1 MCFENLLSA
10 RKALT
15 GPLPARYPLVSSR
28 PEIAIHELPTNDNRP
43 HGTGLTFFYNI
54 LAPYFIRRPKYE
66 SKGIDF
72 KKYNTFEFWGAQ
84 RFRDC
89 ARATGAGW
97 AARCMQNA
105 RGDVRGAAE
114 KAGSTVWA
122 GREAACT
129 VMLVP
134 QKQGQG
140 GRACKRGTAQR
151 GNRQTGKRAERTGDG
166 GHPAVARLFA
176 KY

>member
-15 GPLPARYPLVSSR
+15 GPLPAL
-28 PEIAIHELPTNDNRP
+28 
-43 HGTGLTFFYNI
+43 LTFFYNI

-84 RFRDC
+84 RDF

-97 AARCMQNA
+97 AAQCMQNA

-140 GRACKRGTAQR
+140 GRACKRGTGQR